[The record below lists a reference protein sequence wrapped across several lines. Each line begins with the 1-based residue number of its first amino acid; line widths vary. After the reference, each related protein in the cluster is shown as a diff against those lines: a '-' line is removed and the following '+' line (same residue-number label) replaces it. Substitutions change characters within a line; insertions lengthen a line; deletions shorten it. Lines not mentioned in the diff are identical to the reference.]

1 MAKEMSNVEE
11 KCRDLRK
18 KFDAL
23 RKEIGKVIVG
33 HEDIVDGVLVCLF
46 CGGHVL
52 LEGVPGLGKTLL
64 VRTLSSVF
72 SLEFRR
78 IQFTP
83 DLMPADII
91 GTNMVMEDPATGRRR
106 FEYQPGPIFG
116 QIILADE
123 INRATPKT
131 QSAMLEAMQEHS
143 VTSGGQVRKLPEPFI
158 VLATQ
163 NPIEQEGTYPLPEAQ
178 LDRFFFK
185 LLVPYSNRQELR
197 GIIDRTTTGADP
209 QASAVLNA
217 EQIMQA
223 QELVKH
229 VVVAEHV
236 QDYAIRLVLATHPQ
250 GEFAAETT
258 NRFVRFGSSPRGV
271 QALVLSGKVR
281 AMLDERYHVSFSD
294 IEASVLPALRHRILL
309 NFEGQAEGVTT
320 DEVLKRILQSTPK
333 ALEQKLDVP

>member
-1 MAKEMSNVEE
+1 MSKKEKEVQEQ
-11 KCRDLRK
+11 CRDFRKMFDSLR
-18 KFDAL
+18 
-23 RKEIGKVIVG
+23 REIGKVIVG
-33 HEDIVDGVLVCLF
+33 YETIVEDVLICLF

-64 VRTLSSVF
+64 VRTLSDVF
-72 SLEFRR
+72 SLEFKR

-91 GTNMVMEDPATGRRR
+91 GTNIVMEDAATGKRQ
-106 FEYQPGPIFG
+106 FQYQAGPIFG

-123 INRATPKT
+123 VNRATPKT

-143 VTSGGQVRKLPEPFI
+143 VTTGGQIRKLPEPFM

-185 LLVPYSNRQELR
+185 LLVPYSNREELR
-197 GIIDRTTTGADP
+197 AIIDRTTTGKDP
-209 QASAVLNA
+209 RAENVTGT

-223 QELVKH
+223 QDLVRH
-229 VVVAEHV
+229 VVIAEHV
-236 QDYAIRLVLATHPQ
+236 QDYAIRLVLATHPH
-250 GEFAAETT
+250 GEFAPDVT

-271 QALVLSGKVR
+271 QALVLAGKVR
-281 AMLDERYHVSFSD
+281 AMLDERYHVSFDD
-294 IEASVLPALRHRILL
+294 IDASVMPALRHRILL
-309 NFEGQAEGVTT
+309 NFEGQTEGIRT
-320 DEVLKRILQSTPK
+320 DEVLDKVLASTPK
-333 ALEQKLDVP
+333 NLEQKLDVP

>member
-1 MAKEMSNVEE
+1 MSKKEKDVQQQ
-11 KCRDLRK
+11 CRDFRKMFESLRS
-18 KFDAL
+18 
-23 RKEIGKVIVG
+23 EIGKVIVG
-33 HEDIVDGVLVCLF
+33 YETIVEDVLICLF

-64 VRTLSSVF
+64 VRTLSDVF

-91 GTNMVMEDPATGRRR
+91 GTNIVMEDHATGKRQ
-106 FEYQPGPIFG
+106 FQYQPGPIFG

-143 VTSGGQVRKLPEPFI
+143 VTSGGQIRRLPEPFI

-185 LLVPYSNRQELR
+185 LLVPYSNREELR
-197 GIIDRTTTGADP
+197 TIIDRTTTGEDP
-209 QASAVLNA
+209 KALRITGA
-217 EQIMQA
+217 EEITQA
-223 QELVKH
+223 QNLVRH
-229 VVVAEHV
+229 VVIAQHV
-236 QDYAIRLVLATHPQ
+236 QDYAIRLILATHPQ
-250 GEFAAETT
+250 GEFAPEVT

-271 QALVLSGKVR
+271 QALVLAGKVR
-281 AMLDERYHVSFSD
+281 AMLDERYHVSFDD
-294 IEASVLPALRHRILL
+294 IEASVMPALRHRILL
-309 NFEGQAEGVTT
+309 NFEGQAEGIST
-320 DEVLKRILQSTPK
+320 DEVLEQVLESTAK
-333 ALEQKLDVP
+333 NLEQKLDVP

>member
-1 MAKEMSNVEE
+1 MSKKEKDVQEQ
-11 KCRDLRK
+11 CRDFRNMFDSLR
-18 KFDAL
+18 
-23 RKEIGKVIVG
+23 REIGKVIVG
-33 HEDIVDGVLVCLF
+33 YETIVEDVLICLF
-46 CGGHVL
+46 CGGNVL

-64 VRTLSSVF
+64 VRTLSDVF

-91 GTNMVMEDPATGRRR
+91 GTNIVMEDAATGKRQ
-106 FEYQPGPIFG
+106 FQYQAGPIFG

-143 VTSGGQVRKLPEPFI
+143 VTSGGQIRKLPEPFM

-185 LLVPYSNRQELR
+185 LLVPYSNREELR
-197 GIIDRTTTGADP
+197 TIIDRTTTGKNPRAER
-209 QASAVLNA
+209 VTGT

-223 QELVKH
+223 QDLVRH
-229 VVVAEHV
+229 VVIAEHV

-250 GEFAAETT
+250 GEFAPDVT

-271 QALVLSGKVR
+271 QALVLGGKVR
-281 AMLDERYHVSFSD
+281 AMLDERYHVSFDD
-294 IEASVLPALRHRILL
+294 IEASVMPALRHRILL
-309 NFEGQAEGVTT
+309 NFEGQAEGIRT
-320 DEVLKRILQSTPK
+320 DEVLDQVMASTPK
-333 ALEQKLDVP
+333 NLEQKLDVP

>member
-1 MAKEMSNVEE
+1 MSKKEKDVQEQ
-11 KCRDLRK
+11 CRDFRKMFDSLR
-18 KFDAL
+18 
-23 RKEIGKVIVG
+23 REIGKVIVG
-33 HEDIVDGVLVCLF
+33 YESIVEDVLICLF
-46 CGGHVL
+46 CGGNVL

-64 VRTLSSVF
+64 VRTLSDVF

-91 GTNMVMEDPATGRRR
+91 GTNIVMEDAATGKRQ
-106 FEYQPGPIFG
+106 FQYQAGPIFG

-143 VTSGGQVRKLPEPFI
+143 VTSGGQIRKLPEPFM

-185 LLVPYSNRQELR
+185 LLVPYTNREELR
-197 GIIDRTTTGADP
+197 KIIDRTTTGEDP
-209 QASAVLNA
+209 RAENVTGA
-217 EQIMQA
+217 EQITQA
-223 QELVKH
+223 QDLVRH
-229 VVVAEHV
+229 VVIAEHV

-250 GEFAAETT
+250 GEFAPDVT

-271 QALVLSGKVR
+271 QALVLAGKVR
-281 AMLDERYHVSFSD
+281 AMLDERYHVSFDD
-294 IEASVLPALRHRILL
+294 IEASVMPALRHRILL
-309 NFEGQAEGVTT
+309 NFEGQAEGIRT
-320 DEVLKRILQSTPK
+320 DELLDQVLASTPK
-333 ALEQKLDVP
+333 NLEQKLDVP

>member
-1 MAKEMSNVEE
+1 MSKKEKDVQEQC
-11 KCRDLRK
+11 KDFRK
-18 KFDAL
+18 MFESL
-23 RKEIGKVIVG
+23 HREIGKVIVG
-33 HEDIVDGVLVCLF
+33 YETIVEDVLICLF

-64 VRTLSSVF
+64 VRTLSDVF

-91 GTNMVMEDPATGRRR
+91 GTNIVMEDAATGKRQ
-106 FEYQPGPIFG
+106 FQYQPGPIFG

-143 VTSGGQVRKLPEPFI
+143 VTSGGQIRRLPEPFV

-185 LLVPYSNRQELR
+185 LLVPYSNREELR
-197 GIIDRTTTGADP
+197 TIIDRTTTGKDP
-209 QASAVLNA
+209 RA
-217 EQIMQA
+217 ERVIGAEEIIQA
-223 QELVKH
+223 QALVRH
-229 VVVAEHV
+229 VVIAEHV

-250 GEFAAETT
+250 GEFAPDVI

-271 QALVLSGKVR
+271 QALVLAGKVR
-281 AMLDERYHVSFSD
+281 AMLDERYHVSFDD
-294 IEASVLPALRHRILL
+294 IEASVMPALRHRILL
-309 NFEGQAEGVTT
+309 NFEGQAEGITT
-320 DEVLKRILQSTPK
+320 DKVLEQVMASTQK
-333 ALEQKLDVP
+333 NLEQKLDVP